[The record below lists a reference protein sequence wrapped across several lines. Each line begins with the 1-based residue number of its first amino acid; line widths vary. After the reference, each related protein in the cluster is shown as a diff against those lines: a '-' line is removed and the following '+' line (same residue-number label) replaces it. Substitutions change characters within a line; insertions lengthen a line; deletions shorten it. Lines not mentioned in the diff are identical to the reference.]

1 MSPCPQLRVSA
12 SEVCPQSGARHF
24 PAAPERCAAFLFVR
38 IGAVAHLSEHGKR
51 PAPPICLLPVAIP
64 SVPRHSKHIASDQRY
79 RRFSSLS
86 DLFTLR
92 HRDSCP
98 PAPFCA
104 ARLKRSFSVTAFLS
118 NGINS
123 LVPQP
128 EPRHAYWG
136 RMKVNGNQAHLEEG
150 AVCGKS
156 PARNKPTNPKKTKG
170 EAGETNPPGRPTI
183 PPWQPAI
190 PPDTYNFRLKKSS
203 AALYARSHDSCRRK
217 P

>member
-104 ARLKRSFSVTAFLS
+104 ARLKRSFSVTALS
-118 NGINS
+118 LIRFNNIHKS
-123 LVPQP
+123 A
-128 EPRHAYWG
+128 PRPCASI
-136 RMKVNGNQAHLEEG
+136 E
-150 AVCGKS
+150 S
-156 PARNKPTNPKKTKG
+156 G
-170 EAGETNPPGRPTI
+170 E
-183 PPWQPAI
+183 Q
-190 PPDTYNFRLKKSS
+190 
-203 AALYARSHDSCRRK
+203 DSVQLSYLS
-217 P
+217 